1 VLVEKE
7 HHLYILE
14 ISAMESYG
22 SNSLEGLLQK
32 SYTVKIGE
40 YVGSGWETFKKNA
53 GGFVGFTIVLFLI
66 NIALAKI
73 NESASPVGSLIS
85 LLISGPLNAGFLI
98 VAFKVLRHRETAF
111 GDFFRGFNNYLPLFL
126 VSLVSG
132 VLIGLGFL
140 LLIIPGI
147 YLAVAY
153 TFALPLVLEK
163 KMNFWD
169 AMEFSRKLIS
179 KNWFSFFG
187 FAFVLVLIN
196 FAGALL
202 LGVGLLVTIPLSVGA
217 IAAAYADIVGL
228 PSTSSDL

>member
-1 VLVEKE
+1 
-7 HHLYILE
+7 
-14 ISAMESYG
+14 MESYG
-22 SNSLEGLLQK
+22 SNNLEGLLQK

-40 YVGSGWETFKKNA
+40 YVSSGWETFKKNA
-53 GGFVGFTIVLFLI
+53 GGFIGFTVVLFII

-153 TFALPLVLEK
+153 TFALPLVLDK

-202 LGVGLLVTIPLSVGA
+202 LGLGLLVTIPLSVGA

>member
-1 VLVEKE
+1 
-7 HHLYILE
+7 
-14 ISAMESYG
+14 MESYG
-22 SNSLEGLLQK
+22 STSLEGLLQR
-32 SYTVKIGE
+32 SYTVKIGD
-40 YVGSGWETFKKNA
+40 YISSGFETFKKNA
-53 GGFVGFTIVLFLI
+53 GAFIGFTIVLLLI
-66 NIALAKI
+66 NLVLAQI
-73 NESASPVGSLIS
+73 NKSASPVGSLIS

-98 VAFKVLRHRETAF
+98 VAFKVLRNRETTF

-132 VLIGLGFL
+132 VLIGLGFV

-153 TFALPLVLEK
+153 TFALPLVLDK

-187 FAFVLVLIN
+187 FVLVLVLIN

-202 LGVGLLVTIPLSVGA
+202 LGLGLLVTIPLSVGA

-228 PSTSSDL
+228 PASSDF